1 MQAGIHPPAG
11 NDVKTSIR
19 IACAAVILSVASC
32 AAGAAGG
39 GEPAD
44 VDVDVDQTAILGG
57 TPITSDPEIGFIW
70 APQGPCTATLIHPSA
85 ILTAAHC
92 FKHES
97 DPGEAT
103 DAGVFIFKNFTDE
116 RRVTSYIS
124 LGGQDDT
131 LNDIAVAKLAVPI
144 NPEDGAVARGIAS
157 NFPTDPNVQSR
168 LIGYG
173 CEDFSIDVHG
183 VPFCTASSNFSV
195 KREVLVAWWALAD
208 DHALST
214 DETGTLTTTINGD
227 SGGPLIDPS
236 GNIILLVSGA
246 TYGLNDAD
254 QAVTGKNVFANV
266 PLNFVKIRNAL
277 TQLGL

>member
-1 MQAGIHPPAG
+1 M
-11 NDVKTSIR
+11 KTSIR
-19 IACAAVILSVASC
+19 IACAIAILSVASC
-32 AAGAAGG
+32 AAGG
-39 GEPAD
+39 GEPAAID
-44 VDVDVDQTAILGG
+44 VDVEQTAILGG

-97 DPGEAT
+97 DQGEAT

-116 RRVTSYIS
+116 RRVTGYIS
-124 LGGQDDT
+124 LGRQDDT
-131 LNDIAVAKLAVPI
+131 LNDIAVAKLAIPI
-144 NPEDGAVARGIAS
+144 NPEDGAAPRGIAS
-157 NFPTDPNVQSR
+157 NFPTDPNGQSR

-236 GNIILLVSGA
+236 GNIILVVSGA

-254 QAVTGKNVFANV
+254 QAVTGSNVFGNV
-266 PLNFVKIRNAL
+266 PLNFVRIRNAL